1 MKKYILTFI
10 LMMSYAVNAEIVNK
24 ISIEGNQRISEETI
38 KVYGEIEL
46 NKNYSDQD
54 VNKILKNLYETDFF
68 EDVAVSLN
76 NGILQINV
84 KENQTINSIIFEGE
98 KAKKI
103 KEALIERMNLQVNG
117 SFVKSKLSQDIN
129 LIKNIYGTMGFNFTT
144 VEAKI
149 EKFSENRINLYFFV
163 NKGNKTEISKI
174 NFIGDKK
181 IRDRRLRDIIV
192 SEEHKFWKFL
202 TKNTSLNKENVELDK
217 RLLANY
223 YKSLGYYDV
232 QIISSS
238 AEIDKTNKTNL
249 TFNINAGTRYRIT
262 KISTNVNQPL
272 EKRMFLPLQKEYSKV
287 IGKYYS
293 PFIVKKLLDEL
304 DLLIADNDLQFI
316 EHSVNEVLKDNS
328 IEVKFNIY
336 EGAKETV
343 ERINIKGNSV
353 TSESVIRSE
362 LLLDEGE
369 PFNKLKLDQSIAKL
383 KSRNLFSTVKK
394 TIKSG
399 SSSDLK
405 EIDITVEEKPTG
417 EISAGAGLGTNGGTF
432 AFDIRENNWLGKG
445 MQISTFLDVSRDTI
459 KGQIG
464 VTDPNYKFSG
474 NSLSYHVS
482 STTNDKPKSGYE
494 NSIISTSI
502 ATGFEQYKD
511 IYFRPSLQLT
521 MDDLTVTKDAS
532 DSLKKQS
539 GSFTDLTFDYR
550 LRQDKRDRAFKPT
563 DGYVSSFTQSLPVVA
578 DAPFIKNSISFSG
591 YNSFGQDVIGAV
603 KFYAAS
609 ITGLER
615 EDVRISK
622 RIKIPYTRLRG
633 FESGNFGPIDGD
645 EYVGGNYAS
654 AVNFEASLPNLLP
667 EATKTD
673 LGMFLDF
680 GNIWGVDYDSSV
692 SEASTVRSTVG
703 ANIGWTSPVGPMSFV
718 ISQNLNKAKTDRTES
733 FNFRLGTTF

>member
-1 MKKYILTFI
+1 
-10 LMMSYAVNAEIVNK
+10 
-24 ISIEGNQRISEETI
+24 
-38 KVYGEIEL
+38 
-46 NKNYSDQD
+46 
-54 VNKILKNLYETDFF
+54 
-68 EDVAVSLN
+68 
-76 NGILQINV
+76 
-84 KENQTINSIIFEGE
+84 
-98 KAKKI
+98 
-103 KEALIERMNLQVNG
+103 
-117 SFVKSKLSQDIN
+117 
-129 LIKNIYGTMGFNFTT
+129 
-144 VEAKI
+144 
-149 EKFSENRINLYFFV
+149 
-163 NKGNKTEISKI
+163 
-174 NFIGDKK
+174 
-181 IRDRRLRDIIV
+181 
-192 SEEHKFWKFL
+192 
-202 TKNTSLNKENVELDK
+202 
-217 RLLANY
+217 
-223 YKSLGYYDV
+223 
-232 QIISSS
+232 
-238 AEIDKTNKTNL
+238 
-249 TFNINAGTRYRIT
+249 
-262 KISTNVNQPL
+262 
-272 EKRMFLPLQKEYSKV
+272 
-287 IGKYYS
+287 
-293 PFIVKKLLDEL
+293 
-304 DLLIADNDLQFI
+304 LIADNDLQFI

-622 RIKIPYTRLRG
+622 RIKIPYTSLRG
-633 FESGNFGPIDGD
+633 FESGNFGPIDGA